1 MGWSSIVQSILD
13 AESQDEL
20 DEVIVAAVQW
30 IETTLDYT
38 LTVDAIALAWEFYT
52 SQRDWLE
59 FVMREGVASQ
69 KRDIPEFNVE

>member
-20 DEVIVAAVQW
+20 DEVVVKAVEW
-30 IETTLDYT
+30 IETTIDYT
-38 LTVDAIALAWEFYT
+38 LTVDAIALVWEFYA

-69 KRDIPEFNVE
+69 KREVPEFSVE